1 MTARKSDLI
10 DFIIIIKHRTE
21 RAALVFDGDIKTWI
35 PLSQCELSSNLDG
48 THTLTMPEWLAQEK
62 GLI

>member
-10 DFIIIIKHRTE
+10 DLTITVKHRTDG
-21 RAALVFDGDIKTWI
+21 AVLIFDGDIETWI

-48 THTLTMPEWLAQEK
+48 THELTLPEWLAQEK